1 MQAEREVIL
10 TARGLKKIE
19 EELDQLRTV
28 HRKRVADRIRESMH
42 FGEMGEN
49 SEFDDAKNEQAF
61 VEGRIEELRQI
72 LALAR
77 VIDSEDVLTDSVG
90 VGTVVRVKDL
100 ETADDWEWTIVGTI
114 EADPAEN
121 RISNESPVGQ
131 ALMGKKIG
139 EIAVV
144 EIPAGLAKYE
154 ILEIQQ
160 TGMRKRKSCQA
171 QANKTLREQTLAGFL
186 LVLGDCYRRHAERHS
201 FGARHWKNT

>member
-49 SEFDDAKNEQAF
+49 SEFEDAKNEQAF

-72 LALAR
+72 LAVAR
-77 VIDSEDVLTDSVG
+77 VLEGEDILTDTVSVG
-90 VGTVVRVKDL
+90 SVVKVRDL
-100 ETADDWEWTIVGTI
+100 ETADEWEWTIVGTV

-121 RISNESPVGQ
+121 RISNESPVGK
-131 ALMGKKIG
+131 ALMDLKVGQVA
-139 EIAVV
+139 EV
-144 EIPAGLAKYE
+144 EIPAGLARYE
-154 ILEIQQ
+154 ILEI
-160 TGMRKRKSCQA
+160 RK
-171 QANKTLREQTLAGFL
+171 
-186 LVLGDCYRRHAERHS
+186 
-201 FGARHWKNT
+201 

>member
-49 SEFDDAKNEQAF
+49 SEFEDAKNEQAF

-72 LALAR
+72 LAVAR
-77 VIDSEDVLTDSVG
+77 VLEGEDILTDTVSVG
-90 VGTVVRVKDL
+90 SVVKVRDL
-100 ETADDWEWTIVGTI
+100 ENSDDWEWTIVGTV

-121 RISNESPVGQ
+121 RISNESPVGK
-131 ALMGKKIG
+131 ALMNLKVGQVA
-139 EIAVV
+139 EV
-144 EIPAGLAKYE
+144 EIPAGLARYE
-154 ILEIQQ
+154 ILQI
-160 TGMRKRKSCQA
+160 RK
-171 QANKTLREQTLAGFL
+171 
-186 LVLGDCYRRHAERHS
+186 
-201 FGARHWKNT
+201 